1 MTIHPREFRSAALQ
15 AATPD
20 TGLDGLFDR
29 IAAQPATLF
38 SAGSEIYAQGEK
50 AGDLYLIEFGAVR
63 VYRLLADG
71 RRQISSFHLAG
82 EVFGFEAGGTHL
94 FFAEAIGA
102 TGIRVIRAGQGVDR
116 SHELLPLV
124 LQGLVKAQQHL
135 LVLGRQHAAERVA
148 AFLLDMAARQ
158 GDLEEFDLPMS
169 RGDVADYLGLTI
181 ETVSRVFS
189 RMKDKGIVRLP
200 SLRRVRILKWDT
212 LRSMSE

>member
-1 MTIHPREFRSAALQ
+1 MTIHSREFRSAALLG
-15 AATPD
+15 TSSEI
-20 TGLDGLFDR
+20 GLDSLFEHG
-29 IAAQPATLF
+29 AAQPATLF

-50 AGDLYLIEFGAVR
+50 AGDLYQIEFGAVR

-82 EVFGFEAGGTHL
+82 EVFGFEAGSTHH
-94 FFAEAIGA
+94 FFAESIGA
-102 TGIRVIRAGQGVDR
+102 TGIRIIRAGHADR
-116 SHELLPLV
+116 SRQILPLV
-124 LQGLVKAQQHL
+124 LQGLVKAQEHL

-181 ETVSRVFS
+181 ETVSRVLS
-189 RMKDKGIVRLP
+189 RMKDKAIVRLP
-200 SLRRVRILKWDT
+200 SLRRVRILKWET
-212 LRSMSE
+212 LRAMSE